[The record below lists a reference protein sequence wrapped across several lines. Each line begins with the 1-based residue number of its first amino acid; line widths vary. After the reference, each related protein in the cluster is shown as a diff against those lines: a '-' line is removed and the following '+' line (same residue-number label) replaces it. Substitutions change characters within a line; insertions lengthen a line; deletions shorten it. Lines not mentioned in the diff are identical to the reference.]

1 MAGLDKFKDIGDKLK
16 SKSGIHTYNYAK
28 NIKPP
33 KELGMGTKGNLK
45 TLRNNIKGIKSYM
58 EIISSGGGEASRRG
72 GKPLGNRYFMDMG
85 LKCNDID
92 TGEKMNLYS
101 YINNVPTGNVPFLS
115 ATTGSNTGVQGLIP
129 GVIEKAAE
137 LNPVTLFSKMNFKV
151 PDCVYVTL
159 PVDGITDGSGNKVNK
174 FDSKYVSTKDLK
186 YMNGCIFDDGAK
198 DKPENQKT
206 LGPDGETVWEYY
218 LRKNQTGCE
227 NIGDWGEEEEFN
239 VIEDINNRIK
249 QQINNIKDGKV
260 VNLKDKSLANFFN
273 LVFAGL
279 LVYLMS
285 KMIKKK
291 LNWK

>member
-1 MAGLDKFKDIGDKLK
+1 MAGVDDIKNIGDKLK
-16 SKSGIHTYNYAK
+16 SISGIHNYNYAK

-33 KELGMGTKGNLK
+33 KELGMGTTGNLK
-45 TLRNNIKGIKSYM
+45 TLRNNINGIKSYM

-85 LKCNDID
+85 LKCKDID
-92 TGEKMNLYS
+92 TGEKKNLYS

-151 PDCVYVTL
+151 PDCVEVTL
-159 PVDGITDGSGNKVNK
+159 PVDGITDSDGKEVND
-174 FDSKYVSTKDLK
+174 FDSQYVSTKDLK
-186 YMNGCIFDDGAK
+186 NMNGCIFDDTAK
-198 DKPENQKT
+198 DKPANKKA
-206 LGPDGETVWEYY
+206 LGADGETVWEGY
-218 LRKNQTGCE
+218 LRKGQTGCE
-227 NIGDWGEEEEFN
+227 NIGDGGKEEFN

-249 QQINNIKDGKV
+249 EQINNIKDGKV

-273 LVFAGL
+273 LMFAGL

-285 KMIKKK
+285 KMIKRK
-291 LNWK
+291 LNLK